1 MRAVQLD
8 EIGRPLQGR
17 EVPLPR
23 PGPTDVLVR
32 VRAAGIC
39 HSDAHYRAGT
49 SSVAFTPLTLGH
61 EVTGAIEQVGDQVNR
76 FRPGD
81 RVCVH
86 YMATC
91 GECVYCLRG
100 QEQFCKQ
107 GQMIGKH
114 RHGGY
119 AEFILV
125 PARSL
130 VPLPA
135 EISFEHGA
143 VMMCSTATSYHAL
156 RKGRLQ
162 AGERVAVFGAGG
174 LGMSAIQ
181 LARIMGALDV
191 YAVDINPDKL
201 ALAAR
206 YGAIPVDAAHD
217 DAVRQIRHLTG
228 GQGVD
233 VALELVGMPQT
244 MKQAVRCLGIH
255 GRAVMVGIGRQ
266 PLEVQ
271 VYTEVLG
278 KEAEIIGASDH
289 LIDELPTILEW
300 ARRGWL
306 NLEHVVTQIVP
317 LDAVAINAVLDALDE
332 FRSPVRTVI
341 MP

>member
-23 PGPTDVLVR
+23 PGPADAVVR

-49 SSVAFTPLTLGH
+49 SPVAFTPLTLGH
-61 EVTGAIEQVGDQVNR
+61 EVAGVVEQVGDQVSR

-100 QEQFCKQ
+100 QEQFCTH

-135 EISFEHGA
+135 EIGFEHGA

-206 YGAIPVDAAHD
+206 YGAIPVDAARG
-217 DAVRQIRHLTG
+217 DADRQIRRLTG

-233 VALELVGMPQT
+233 VALELVGLPQT
-244 MKQAVRCLGIH
+244 MKQAVRCLGVQ

-266 PLEVQ
+266 PLEIQ

-306 NLEHVVTQIVP
+306 NLEHVVTQVVP
-317 LDAVAINAVLDALDE
+317 LDAAAINAVLDALDE
-332 FRSPVRTVI
+332 FRSQVRTVI
-341 MP
+341 VP